1 MKQLAVGFALAG
13 LVLVACSSD
22 SGANPTPQPVVSD
35 PDPTSVPFQ
44 SADARDP
51 TPTLVPTRVA
61 FQLSNVPDSTPT
73 PVPTAGAKKD
83 GPSES
88 TSDVSCMVP
97 VLGRSVTDDIV
108 YRGRT
113 PATEE

>member
-1 MKQLAVGFALAG
+1 MKQFAMGFILVG

-35 PDPTSVPFQ
+35 PGPTSVPFQSADARDPTPTSVPFQ

-73 PVPTAGAKKD
+73 L
-83 GPSES
+83 S
-88 TSDVSCMVP
+88 
-97 VLGRSVTDDIV
+97 LIHI
-108 YRGRT
+108 
-113 PATEE
+113 